1 MKNHPYLG
9 VELDSTLSW
18 NQHQKNT
25 LSKSQRT
32 INLLRRNLH
41 GCSVKTKETAYKT
54 LVRPTL
60 EYASSAWDPH
70 VGKQID
76 DLEKVQNK
84 AARFVTSQ
92 YDWKTSVTG
101 LKETL
106 Q

>member
-1 MKNHPYLG
+1 M
-9 VELDSTLSW
+9 
-18 NQHQKNT
+18 
-25 LSKSQRT
+25 
-32 INLLRRNLH
+32 H

-92 YDWKTSVTG
+92 YD
-101 LKETL
+101 
-106 Q
+106 